1 MISHRANS
9 DGEPMSPDKRKRLI
23 RMLNNL
29 DTISFSNWEYEHYR
43 YELMEKIRAQL
54 RADTNTTLF

>member
-1 MISHRANS
+1 
-9 DGEPMSPDKRKRLI
+9 MSPDKRKRLI

-54 RADTNTTLF
+54 RADTNPTLF